1 MRSPFLILP
10 VLALT
15 LAACGSEPPP
25 PRAPQPVA
33 GPGVGGIS
41 RSYNL
46 VDDQGHVA
54 GRVIISPLG
63 GGQLIDQ
70 NGNVVGRFVQQ

>member
-1 MRSPFLILP
+1 MRTRLLVLP
-10 VLALT
+10 ALVLT
-15 LAACGSEPPP
+15 LAACGSASPPP
-25 PRAPQPVA
+25 VV
-33 GPGVGGIS
+33 GPGAGGIS

-46 VDDQGHVA
+46 VDDEGRVA

>member
-1 MRSPFLILP
+1 MRARLLVLP

-25 PRAPQPVA
+25 PQPVV

-46 VDDQGHVA
+46 VDEQGRVA
-54 GRVIISPLG
+54 GRVVISPLG
-63 GGQLIDQ
+63 GGQMIDQ

>member
-1 MRSPFLILP
+1 MHGRYLVLP
-10 VLALT
+10 VLALS
-15 LAACGSEPPP
+15 LAACGGESPS
-25 PRAPQPVA
+25 PQPIV
-33 GPGVGGIS
+33 GPGSGGIS

-46 VDDQGHVA
+46 VDEQGRTA
-54 GRVIISPLG
+54 GRVVLSPLG

>member
-1 MRSPFLILP
+1 MRCRHFALP
-10 VLALT
+10 LLALS
-15 LAACGSEPPP
+15 LVGCGSAPPP
-25 PRAPQPVA
+25 PQPVV

-46 VDDQGHVA
+46 VDDQGRIA
-54 GRVIISPLG
+54 GRVVISPLG

>member
-1 MRSPFLILP
+1 MRTRLL
-10 VLALT
+10 VLSALVPT
-15 LAACGSEPPP
+15 LAACGSAPPP
-25 PRAPQPVA
+25 VI
-33 GPGVGGIS
+33 GPGAGGIS

-46 VDDQGHVA
+46 VDDEGRVA

>member
-1 MRSPFLILP
+1 MRYRDLLLP
-10 VLALT
+10 ALALT
-15 LAACGSEPPP
+15 LAACASEPPP
-25 PRAPQPVA
+25 QPVV

-46 VDDQGHVA
+46 VDEQGRVA
-54 GRVIISPLG
+54 GRVVISPLG
-63 GGQLIDQ
+63 GGQMIDQ